1 MLEKFLEL
9 LNQKLI
15 NKEINIEIV
24 EFIDF
29 ENSDKKLVKEYY
41 DLMDNNSKIIE
52 DFYEKTENDDKNISE
67 DCQEYIESLNEL
79 NIKADLLKTRNGI
92 DGYLTTENFVDVLNL
107 ETIERYD
114 AYGSGLYKFNESEIY
129 LFDNYGDSDCSRNFM
144 RFHTIFLLH
153 KNSLKIEIGDV
164 IFNPNTNTLE
174 LENVMDGEF
183 PKRLF
188 NYGIDKFCGK
198 RTYYYHPDKKCVD
211 MRVTN
216 EIYKILPE
224 KFKASEHYESN
235 LSGCRISIR
244 LNS

>member
-15 NKEINIEIV
+15 NKEINIKIV

-41 DLMDNNSKIIE
+41 SLMDENSKLIE
-52 DFYEKTENDDKNISE
+52 NFYENSENDDRNISE
-67 DCQEYIESLNEL
+67 DCPEYVESLNRIFE
-79 NIKADLLKTRNGI
+79 KSEQLKTCNGV
-92 DGYLTTENFVDVLNL
+92 YECLTTEDFIKALNL

-114 AYGSGLYKFNESEIY
+114 AYGSGLYKFNDSEIY
-129 LFDNYGDSDCSRNFM
+129 LFDNYGDSDCSRNLM
-144 RFHTIFLLH
+144 RLHTIFLLH
-153 KNSLKIEIGDV
+153 KNSLRIEIGDV
-164 IFNPNTNTLE
+164 IYNSDTNTLK
-174 LENVMDGEF
+174 LENVMNGEF
-183 PKRLF
+183 PKRLYK
-188 NYGIDKFCGK
+188 YGIDKFCGK

-216 EIYKILPE
+216 EIYKTLPE

-235 LSGCRISIR
+235 VSGCRVSIK